1 MAFAA
6 TTPELGVP
14 FGETRLSKVAGSS
27 LFKRRHARPA
37 IDDKPFSPPSDSRL
51 SGDIPGE
58 TDLSEKIGALELTQP
73 PANSSLVPGN
83 RQVKELVQV
92 IEAAESALRNQMEE
106 NEQLRSALRV
116 TEWELQNSKMEQLG
130 GAAALQDRPHEI
142 YLPREGV
149 PRLGGISPADR
160 HGHRPSSGRGLNG
173 RDGQSAGGIHEEQQ
187 SSVIVHPTAAQP
199 VNYTNGLTH
208 NSPPNGTGGMQ
219 VSNGSAIAGVS
230 KSYHRGIPHLSPM
243 VDTNSNVSSPSS
255 RSLSPG
261 QRRRESEL
269 DARNQQ
275 GAPALSQHP
284 GTMNGNHNA
293 YSPHSQQELAV
304 RTMRSLEEENLIL
317 HRRLT
322 EAAIKEAQVLS
333 EKRILERR
341 VAELRLAYDQQQQ
354 GLVDAA
360 SKALSYRQDVLEE
373 NIRLTYALQAA
384 DNERSVYVS
393 MLLPLLSEFDL
404 QPSTHDAHSMVS
416 AVKILVQHLRSELS
430 LSEMQGKSR
439 DPLFRQPW
447 RGDPSYHAAGQ
458 YPQQSPPRGKLHGM
472 EIVPQPY
479 VHQQMPSSPP
489 SPLHHGNNN
498 WDSGASPHQGNDQ
511 GPAGQEPAVTSGSPR
526 GNNVQ
531 QSADGDEGSANA
543 SALKKEI
550 DGSDPRPRS
559 PRSPHMP
566 TVVEGEPGSEDGDPL
581 PAIEGLQIVGQ
592 AVLGGRLTACGRS
605 INGTA
610 LCMFQWVRHYQNGT
624 TKYIEGAAQPEY
636 TVTADDCE
644 TLIAIECVPMDE
656 RNRRG
661 ELVTVFANDSR
672 WISCDAMAQD
682 QIDGYV
688 TSGHA
693 TFDIRLL
700 VDGAPP
706 DDVSLSLKRSSYELR
721 RLKSDGVSRR
731 VVFSDKYS
739 PDVLVE
745 IPVGQLLQC
754 VITLQEGRSYFLEFR
769 DNRTRDVGVLTFRQ
783 FQKMALDGKRGK
795 RRGGLPWFS

>member
-1 MAFAA
+1 MAFTA
-6 TTPELGVP
+6 TPPELDVP
-14 FGETRLSKVAGSS
+14 FGETRLARVAGSS
-27 LFKRRHARPA
+27 LFKRRHSRPA
-37 IDDKPFSPPSDSRL
+37 IEDKPFSPPSHSRL
-51 SGDIPGE
+51 NGDIPGE
-58 TDLSEKIGALELTQP
+58 MDLSEKMGALELAQP
-73 PANSSLVPGN
+73 AANSPLAPGQ

-92 IEAAESALRNQMEE
+92 IEAAESAIRNQMEE

-130 GAAALQDRPHEI
+130 ATPALQDRSHDV
-142 YLPREGV
+142 YLSREGI
-149 PRLGGISPADR
+149 PRPGVHSPADR
-160 HGHRPSSGRGLNG
+160 HGHRPSIGRGVNS

-187 SSVIVHPTAAQP
+187 GSVIVHPTAAQP
-199 VNYTNGLTH
+199 VNYSNGVAHVPLA
-208 NSPPNGTGGMQ
+208 NGSVGIQ
-219 VSNGSAIAGVS
+219 VSNGSGVAGTL
-230 KSYHRGIPHLSPM
+230 KGYHRGIPHLSPM
-243 VDTNSNVSSPSS
+243 VETNSNVSSPSS
-255 RSLSPG
+255 RSMSPG
-261 QRRRESEL
+261 QRRREPEV
-269 DARNQQ
+269 DGRNQQ
-275 GAPALSQHP
+275 GPPALPQHS
-284 GTMNGNHNA
+284 GAMNGSHNA
-293 YSPHSQQELAV
+293 YHPNNQQDLSV

-317 HRRLT
+317 HKRLT
-322 EAAIKEAQVLS
+322 EAAIKEAQMLS

-393 MLLPLLSEFDL
+393 LLLPLLSEFDL
-404 QPSTHDAHSMVS
+404 QPTTHDAHSMVS

-430 LSEMQGKSR
+430 LSEMQGKSKE
-439 DPLFRQPW
+439 PLFRQSW

-458 YPQQSPPRGKLHGM
+458 YPQQSPPRGKLHGL
-472 EIVPQPY
+472 EIVPQQSY
-479 VHQQMPSSPP
+479 IHQQMPSSPP
-489 SPLHHGNNN
+489 SPLHHANNN
-498 WDSGASPHQGNDQ
+498 WDSGASSHQGNDQ
-511 GPAGQEPAVTSGSPR
+511 GQTGQESVVTPGSPQ

-531 QSADGDEGSANA
+531 HSPDGDEGSANA
-543 SALKKEI
+543 STLKKEV
-550 DGSDPRPRS
+550 DGSDLPPRS

-566 TVVEGEPGSEDGDPL
+566 PVIEGEPGSEDGDPL

-636 TVTADDCE
+636 TVTADDCD

-672 WISCDAMAQD
+672 WISCDAMTQEL
-682 QIDGYV
+682 IDGYG

-693 TFDIRLL
+693 TFDVRLL
-700 VDGAPP
+700 VDGTPP
-706 DDVSLSLKRSSYELR
+706 DDVSLTLKRSSYELR
-721 RLKSDGVSRR
+721 RLGGASRR

-739 PDVLVE
+739 PDVTVE

-754 VITLQEGRSYFLEFR
+754 VITIQEGRSYFLEFR
-769 DNRTRDVGVLTFRQ
+769 DNRTRDVGVLTFRH
-783 FQKMALDGKRGK
+783 FQKTALDGKRGK